1 MGYIDQSSNSP
12 RGSVGQRLIRWLL
25 RLVLRIVFFLL
36 VGGAIVGFWLDLR
49 DGGIQFAPVSHETS
63 KTLHWIG
70 IGLGSLS
77 VTFVVAFFVALI
89 LVVLGAGIYVFGMGM
104 RKLNEA
110 RSNNQNERG
119 FYNVREFDSTPWFL
133 KIFGFKWIS
142 FIDLNRMVPPA
153 GQVRMSPW
161 GDMATSG
168 ENFDA
173 SKKQQRRVNDQM
185 AKVRQIAAGKRNEGK
200 YEVMERAGLLDSGQ
214 RQYAES
220 TPALPVSAPAEILT
234 LSDALNRSTV
244 EQLILGQSDNGKL
257 CTVNLRSSV
266 HIGIYGASGC
276 GKTESTG
283 FQLVL
288 AAIKSGYQTV
298 ILDGKGG
305 MDWSSF
311 RTVAEWHETD
321 ERVFH
326 YQMAAVYAE
335 YERRMTIAR
344 TSQVP
349 HVKELRRPDLQ
360 PLLVVIEEIGAVFNR
375 MRQRKLSAE
384 LSEIGD
390 WIDMIATNGR
400 AADVHLALITQHPKE
415 LGDQVLMSTK
425 AKIIYKFGPGQGN
438 TVGDWHAERLPDTG
452 RFRYNLEEYNPWWV
466 KPKAEQLLTVLPPH
480 RFPLLISAAPHDASR
495 SQGSQSSPSSQ
506 GGGSTS
512 GNTHTPPPVN
522 EPVNTPEPEIPLAD
536 EPDESEATDI
546 QIAAQKWIADQLNE
560 GKSARQADMR
570 RHLLE
575 TFGQCSKG
583 YASRLWNSYHPESS
597 STTWPYLGNP
607 YLIVDDVSWED
618 LTTKQESVT
627 NVFGQDVI
635 QLDATNPEHGEQI
648 QELIELL
655 NQERT
660 KKKPGYKIN

>member
-1 MGYIDQSSNSP
+1 MGYYDQPPSLS
-12 RGSVGQRLIRWLL
+12 RGSVGRRLTRWLL

-36 VGGAIVGFWLDLR
+36 LGGIIVGFWLDLR
-49 DGGIQFAPVSHETS
+49 DGGIFAPVSHETS
-63 KTLHWIG
+63 ETLHWVG
-70 IGLGSLS
+70 IGLGTLS
-77 VTFVVAFFVALI
+77 VVLIVVFFVALM
-89 LVVLGAGIYVFGMGM
+89 LVVLGGGIFVFGIGM

-110 RSNNQNERG
+110 RSSNQNEKG

-153 GQVRMSPW
+153 GQVRMSPL
-161 GDMATSG
+161 GGMSTSG

-200 YEVMERAGLLDSGQ
+200 FEVMERAGMLDSGR
-214 RQYAES
+214 RQNTES
-220 TPALPVSAPAEILT
+220 PPPLPAPVPVEILT

-244 EQLILGQSDNGKL
+244 EQLILGQADNGKI

-311 RTVAEWHETD
+311 QAVAEWHETD
-321 ERVFH
+321 AHVFH
-326 YQMAAVYAE
+326 YQMAAIYAE

-360 PLLVVIEEIGAVFNR
+360 PLLVVIEEIGAVFSR
-375 MRQRKLSAE
+375 MRLRKMSAE

-390 WIDMIATNGR
+390 WIDVIATNGR

-438 TVGDWHAERLPDTG
+438 SVGDWHAERLPDTG

-466 KPKAEQLLTVLPPH
+466 KPKVEKLLTVLPPH
-480 RFPLLISAAPHDASR
+480 RFPLLISAGAHDTTR
-495 SQGSQSSPSSQ
+495 SQGSQGSQ

-512 GNTHTPPPVN
+512 GNTPTPSPVN
-522 EPVNTPEPEIPLAD
+522 EPVNEPELEIPLAD
-536 EPDESEATDI
+536 EPDGSEATDI

-570 RHLLE
+570 RYLLG

-583 YASRLWNSYHPESS
+583 YASRLWNSYHPESN
-597 STTWPYLGNP
+597 STAWPYLGNL
-607 YLIVDDVSWED
+607 YLITDDVSWED
-618 LTTKQESVT
+618 LTVEKESDK

-635 QLDATNPEHGEQI
+635 ELDATNPNDVEQI
-648 QELIELL
+648 QELIDLL

-660 KKKPGYKIN
+660 KKNPGYKIN

>member
-1 MGYIDQSSNSP
+1 
-12 RGSVGQRLIRWLL
+12 
-25 RLVLRIVFFLL
+25 
-36 VGGAIVGFWLDLR
+36 
-49 DGGIQFAPVSHETS
+49 
-63 KTLHWIG
+63 
-70 IGLGSLS
+70 LS
-77 VTFVVAFFVALI
+77 VARIVAFFVALI
-89 LVVLGAGIYVFGMGM
+89 LVILGGGIFVFGLGM

-110 RSNNQNERG
+110 RSSNQNEKG
-119 FYNVREFDSTPWFL
+119 FYHVREIDSTPWFL

-142 FIDLNRMVPPA
+142 FIDLNRMVPPS
-153 GQVRMSPW
+153 GQVRLSPW
-161 GDMATSG
+161 GGMSTSG
-168 ENFDA
+168 GRFDA

-200 YEVMERAGLLDSGQ
+200 FEVMERAGLLDSGR
-214 RQYAES
+214 RQDVES
-220 TPALPVSAPAEILT
+220 TPPLPAPAPAEILT

-244 EQLILGQSDNGKL
+244 EQLILGQTDSGKL
-257 CTVNLRSSV
+257 CVVNLRSSV

-311 RTVAEWHETD
+311 HTVAEWHETD

-326 YQMAAVYAE
+326 TQMAAVYAE

-349 HVKELRRPDLQ
+349 HIKELRRPDLQ
-360 PLLVVIEEIGAVFNR
+360 PLLVVIEEIGAVFSR
-375 MRQRKLSAE
+375 MRLRKMSAE

-390 WIDMIATNGR
+390 WIDVIATNGR
-400 AADVHLALITQHPKE
+400 AADVHMALITQHPKE

-466 KPKAEQLLTVLPPH
+466 KPKVEQLLTVLPPH
-480 RFPLLISAAPHDASR
+480 RFPLLISAGTQSAPR
-495 SQGSQSSPSSQ
+495 SPSSQSSPSSQ
-506 GGGSTS
+506 GGGSTA
-512 GNTHTPPPVN
+512 GNTPTPPPVN
-522 EPVNTPEPEIPLAD
+522 EPEMEIPLVD

-570 RHLLE
+570 RYLLE

-583 YASRLWNSYHPESS
+583 YASRLWNSYHPESV
-597 STTWPYLGNP
+597 STAWPYLGNP
-607 YLIVDDVSWED
+607 YLSIEDATWDD
-618 LTTKQESVT
+618 LTVREASDK

-635 QLDATNPEHGEQI
+635 ELDATNPDHDEQI
-648 QELIELL
+648 QELIDLL

-660 KKKPGYKIN
+660 KKNPGYKIN